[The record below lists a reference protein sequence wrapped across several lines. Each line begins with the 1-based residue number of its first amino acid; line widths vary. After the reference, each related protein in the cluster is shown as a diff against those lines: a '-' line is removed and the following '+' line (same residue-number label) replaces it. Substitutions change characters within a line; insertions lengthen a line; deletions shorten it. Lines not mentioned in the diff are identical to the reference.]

1 MYFSP
6 TRKKKLGFWPIY
18 LKILSSRHK
27 TALLCVYNFV
37 WVKDSDFLLS
47 DKNTIMIN
55 VLLIFFFYTR
65 MFNHNIVATDKK
77 KTWHFSSF
85 YRFFLFTFLTLY
97 TSVCLSLTKSTS
109 FLLAFGFR
117 SRSGL
122 FFRSLIWVYDNLL
135 SNSQFSQGFSAFPL
149 RKLWSNDSS
158 GGL

>member
-1 MYFSP
+1 MKIKDNVFFP
-6 TRKKKLGFWPIY
+6 HAKKKKLGFWPIY

-77 KTWHFSSF
+77 KHDI
-85 YRFFLFTFLTLY
+85 
-97 TSVCLSLTKSTS
+97 
-109 FLLAFGFR
+109 FLL
-117 SRSGL
+117 SIVS
-122 FFRSLIWVYDNLL
+122 SL
-135 SNSQFSQGFSAFPL
+135 L
-149 RKLWSNDSS
+149 RF
-158 GGL
+158 